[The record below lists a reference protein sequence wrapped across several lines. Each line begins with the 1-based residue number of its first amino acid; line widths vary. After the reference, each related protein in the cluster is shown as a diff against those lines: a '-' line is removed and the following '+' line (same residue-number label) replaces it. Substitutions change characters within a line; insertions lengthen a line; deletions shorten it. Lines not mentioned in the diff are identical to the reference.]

1 MQSSSEINTISK
13 RAVKASG
20 YTWGIAEDVG
30 KSISSI
36 EMFGIAGVK
45 NLTSYLK
52 LIRNNIWSQK
62 SDISISNV
70 SIHESS

>member
-20 YTWGIAEDVG
+20 YTWGIAEEVG

-45 NLTSYLK
+45 NLT
-52 LIRNNIWSQK
+52 LI
-62 SDISISNV
+62 
-70 SIHESS
+70 